1 MRIYAGLHMHSKYSR
16 ATSPNLDIKN
26 IEKYA
31 RIKGL
36 NLLGTGDFTHPKW
49 LAELQQLKEEN
60 GILKTQSGFPFMWQA
75 EISLI
80 YTQGGKGRKI
90 HYIILAPSGEIVSQ
104 INEFLLKKGRLDYD
118 GRPIFG
124 FSSIELVENLM
135 GISTDI
141 EIIPAHA
148 WTPWFSIFGSNSGF
162 DSVEECLQEKTKY
175 IHAIETGM
183 SSDPLMNWRI
193 SKLDKFTLVSN
204 PDSHSFWPWRMGREA
219 NVFEMEELNYRNV
232 VEAIRTRKGFLET
245 IEVDP
250 NYGKYHFDGHR
261 DCGVS
266 MSPEEALKNKNICP
280 NCRKMLTIGVLHR
293 VEQLAD
299 RPAGFVPKGAVP
311 FKRLIPLSEIIAG
324 VVKSSA
330 FSQKT
335 WAKYNALI
343 ERFGTEFNVLLEAE
357 EKELKSVADEKL
369 AEAILEN
376 REGKIKVRP
385 GYDGE
390 YGKPVIGNEDAMEK
404 NEQKPERRQKQLGD
418 FFNE

>member
-1 MRIYAGLHMHSKYSR
+1 MRIYADLHMHSKYSR

-49 LAELQQLKEEN
+49 LAELEQLNEEN
-60 GILKTQSGFPFMWQA
+60 GILKTESGFPLIWQA

-124 FSSIELVENLM
+124 FSSIELVEALM
-135 GISTDI
+135 GISADI

-204 PDSHSFWPWRMGREA
+204 SDSHSFWPWRMGREA
-219 NVFEMEELNYRNV
+219 NVFEMEELNYRNII
-232 VEAIRTRKGFLET
+232 EAIRTRKGFLET

-390 YGKPVIGNEDAMEK
+390 YGKPVIGNEDAMDK